1 MKQLKFYH
9 CIECTCHRTGLTGDF
24 IIDQDYFKH
33 TGEKASLDS
42 LVFKNLTDLFR
53 YANEKNINTGRIN
66 SKVLPTY
73 FESESEIKDLIKQ
86 GVIVCWKN
94 EGYKVSHAQNGL
106 HITFKRSGYYSKLQ
120 EDEYKDCFIG
130 V

>member
-94 EGYKVSHAQNGL
+94 KGYKVSHAQNGL
-106 HITFKRSGYYSKLQ
+106 HITFKHSGYYSKLQ
-120 EDEYKDCFIG
+120 EGEYKDCFIG

>member
-1 MKQLKFYH
+1 MKQLKVYH

-53 YANEKNINTGRIN
+53 YANEKILTLVELIIKFYQLTL
-66 SKVLPTY
+66 KVNL
-73 FESESEIKDLIKQ
+73 K
-86 GVIVCWKN
+86 
-94 EGYKVSHAQNGL
+94 
-106 HITFKRSGYYSKLQ
+106 
-120 EDEYKDCFIG
+120 
-130 V
+130 